1 MNLLDTLF
9 GLQRQRVL
17 SWLLLHPEQA
27 LHVREL
33 ARLTGTH
40 PGSLHRELARLA
52 EVGLLLRSQQGN
64 QVLYQANR
72 QCPVFEELA
81 GLFRKTSGVVDVLRT
96 ALAPL
101 AALIDF
107 AFVFGSVARGEEQAH
122 SDVDVMVIGSAGFVD
137 LVRALN
143 PCQEQLGREVNPVL
157 YGVDEFRRKLDEG
170 DPFIREL
177 INRPRLFIQGVEDDF
192 GQFAG
197 LAASAERDA

>member
-1 MNLLDTLF
+1 M
-9 GLQRQRVL
+9 
-17 SWLLLHPEQA
+17 
-27 LHVREL
+27 
-33 ARLTGTH
+33 
-40 PGSLHRELARLA
+40 
-52 EVGLLLRSQQGN
+52 
-64 QVLYQANR
+64 
-72 QCPVFEELA
+72 
-81 GLFRKTSGVVDVLRT
+81 
-96 ALAPL
+96 
-101 AALIDF
+101 
-107 AFVFGSVARGEEQAH
+107 
-122 SDVDVMVIGSAGFVD
+122 DVMVIGSAGFVD